1 VEPRIGSSQ
10 VRFWS
15 VLPGKV
21 YPTVYLGRHLFDPV
35 RLPPNSHV
43 LVVIRD
49 LRDTLISGYFSVLS
63 THGDIDRT
71 LTDLRQLIAGMSL
84 EDGLIYMLDV
94 WLAECAKIQLSWL
107 EAGHPLIRYE
117 DLIRDDLAMYRQ
129 ILIDQCGLDV
139 TPERL
144 ERIILAN
151 RFEKITDGRQR
162 GVEDRNNHYRK
173 GVAGDW
179 ANHFTPRV
187 TRAFKARYGGLLVE
201 TGYERDLDW

>member
-1 VEPRIGSSQ
+1 MGSSQ

-15 VLPGKV
+15 VQPGKV
-21 YPTVYLGRHLFDPV
+21 YPTVYLGRHRFDPV
-35 RLPPNSHV
+35 RLPPNGHV

-71 LTDLRQLIAGMSL
+71 LTDLRQLIGRMSL
-84 EDGLIYMLDV
+84 EDGLIYMLDI

-107 EAGHPLIRYE
+107 ESGYPLIRYE
-117 DLIRDDLAMYRQ
+117 DLIQDDVAMYRR
-129 ILIDQCGLDV
+129 ILIDRCGLDV

-144 ERIILAN
+144 ERIVLAN
-151 RFEKITDGRQR
+151 RFEKITNGRQR
-162 GVEDRNNHYRK
+162 GIEDRGNHYRK
-173 GVAGDW
+173 GIAGDW